1 MTTLESSDLQR
12 IGRELATRAQAF
24 GFDALGVASIDLPDD
39 EQRLITWLD
48 AGYHGSMDY
57 MQRHGVKRSR
67 PAELVP
73 GTLRVVS
80 VRMNYWP
87 GEAQDADTV
96 LADGETGY
104 ISRYA
109 LGRDYHKVM
118 RRALQR
124 LAEEVATSIGP
135 FGFRV
140 CVDSAPVL
148 EKALARN
155 AGLGWIGKHTNLI
168 SRDAG
173 SYFFLGEVLTDLPLE
188 IDAPAS

>member
-1 MTTLESSDLQR
+1 MTSTDSIELQS
-12 IGRELATRAQAF
+12 IKEQLASRAKAF
-24 GFDALGVASIDLPDD
+24 GFDALGISSIELPQD
-39 EQRLITWLD
+39 EAYLIEWLN

-57 MQRHGVKRSR
+57 MQRHGVMRSR
-67 PAELVP
+67 PAELAT

-87 GEAQDADTV
+87 DDAHDAATV
-96 LADGETGY
+96 LGDGTTGY
-104 ISRYA
+104 VSRYA

-118 RRALQR
+118 RRALHQ
-124 LAEEVATSIGP
+124 LAEELSASVGP

-155 AGLGWIGKHTNLI
+155 AGLG
-168 SRDAG
+168 
-173 SYFFLGEVLTDLPLE
+173 
-188 IDAPAS
+188 